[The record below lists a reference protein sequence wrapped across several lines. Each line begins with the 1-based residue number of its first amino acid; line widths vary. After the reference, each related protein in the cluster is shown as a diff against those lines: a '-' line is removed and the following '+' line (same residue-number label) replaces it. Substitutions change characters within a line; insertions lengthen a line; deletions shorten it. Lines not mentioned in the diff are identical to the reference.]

1 MIRPTVRLFLT
12 ALAIIAMD
20 VAVYVVIGLLLMDY
34 DDSYDAAKGAY
45 WSLGSMTPRQQ
56 AVYIAL
62 HVWHVVNVGVLVNLV
77 YKGWIRLRNR

>member
-1 MIRPTVRLFLT
+1 MPYLRSVLT

-20 VAVYVVIGLLLMDY
+20 LAVYIVIGLLLMDY

-62 HVWHVVNVGVLVNLV
+62 YVWHVVNVGALVYV
-77 YKGWIRLRNR
+77 GYKGWIGLRKG